1 MLTNYPIN
9 TLINKIEELQ
19 KERKRI
25 KNCLEWFEDE
35 MTTQACERIDTLID
49 SLETAVKLLREF
61 TKTN

>member
-1 MLTNYPIN
+1 MLNTYPIN

-35 MTTQACERIDTLID
+35 MTTQTYERIDTLID

-61 TKTN
+61 TQE

>member
-1 MLTNYPIN
+1 MLNTYPIN

-61 TKTN
+61 TETN